1 MTARASTGRV
11 RVVHILPRDGLGG
24 VETAARSMAARDDL
38 TCDFHLLFVAGET
51 VAAGN
56 PRTEAPGHGST
67 ANPLAHLAV
76 LRRCLA
82 LRPDVVIASLW
93 RTVPLLVALKLL
105 RPSIKRVM
113 TVNSG
118 RAAHRIDALMFRI
131 GVALADEVWSD
142 SAAAIIQRQVALD
155 SRVISFVPD
164 RRAAVPPTALRP
176 RFAAW
181 ARIDRNKG
189 FDRAL
194 DLIAALVASGHDARF
209 DLHGPDGGACS
220 ELEAQARRLG
230 ITDRVHFHGPLDRTQ
245 LPRVAAQASFF
256 LLPSRFEGMAMACVE
271 AMQLGLVPVVTP
283 AGEMAHYVVPGETGI
298 LIDPDRIGDSAAE
311 VAALLA
317 APDRFA
323 AMRTAATARWASA
336 PLYADDICAAAIALA
351 RGQAPARGSA

>member
-1 MTARASTGRV
+1 MTGRAGAGRV
-11 RVVHILPRDGLGG
+11 RIVHILPRDGLGG
-24 VETAARSMAARDDL
+24 VETAARSMAARNDL
-38 TCDFHLLFVAGET
+38 PCDFHLLFVIGDTLA
-51 VAAGN
+51 VGN
-56 PRTEAPGHGST
+56 PRIEAPGRGSS

-76 LRRCLA
+76 LRRCFA

-93 RTVPLLVALKLL
+93 RSVPLLIALKLL

-118 RAAHRIDALMFRI
+118 RAAHGVDALMFRI
-131 GVALADEVWSD
+131 GVAVADEVWSD
-142 SAAAIIQRQVALD
+142 SAAAIIQRQVALN
-155 SRVISFVPD
+155 SRIISFVPD
-164 RRAAVPPTALRP
+164 RLSPRPASALRP

-181 ARIDRNKG
+181 ARIDRYKG

-209 DLHGPDGGACS
+209 DLHGPDGGARG

-230 ITDRVHFHGPLDRTQ
+230 LADRVHFHGPLDRAQ
-245 LPRVAAQASFF
+245 LPQVAAEASFF

-283 AGEMAHYVVPGETGI
+283 VGEMAHYVVPGKSGI
-298 LIDPDRIGDSAAE
+298 LIDPARISDSAAD
-311 VAALLA
+311 VAGLLA

-323 AMRTAATARWASA
+323 VMRRAAIAFWASA
-336 PLYADDICAAAIALA
+336 PLYADDMCAAAIALA
-351 RGQAPARGSA
+351 GGHAPARGPA